1 MYATVEKNNIYN
13 SVNCESAEAE
23 YAEIDQSNMKE
34 TSKHT
39 YMSKTM
45 QPVLVLS
52 RPVAKLQKDMV
63 LYIQVVTIILIC
75 LIFFG
80 MLDILYFKVVLL
92 ESTHGSSYNPQLNA
106 QLVVLKK
113 DFASILPG
121 FVPAYLNLPA
131 SCAAVLEQNISS
143 IFGYYF
149 LRSHY

>member
-1 MYATVEKNNIYN
+1 MYATAEKNNTYN

-34 TSKHT
+34 TSKHI
-39 YMSKTM
+39 YMSNTM
-45 QPVLVLS
+45 QPVLALS
-52 RPVAKLQKDMV
+52 RTVVKLQKDKV
-63 LYIQVVTIILIC
+63 LYIQVGTIILIC
-75 LIFFG
+75 LIFLG
-80 MLDILYFKVVLL
+80 MFAILFYKVVLL
-92 ESTHGSSYNPQLNA
+92 ESTHGSSYNSQLNA
-106 QLVVLKK
+106 QLDVLKK

-121 FVPAYLNLPA
+121 FAPAYLNLPA